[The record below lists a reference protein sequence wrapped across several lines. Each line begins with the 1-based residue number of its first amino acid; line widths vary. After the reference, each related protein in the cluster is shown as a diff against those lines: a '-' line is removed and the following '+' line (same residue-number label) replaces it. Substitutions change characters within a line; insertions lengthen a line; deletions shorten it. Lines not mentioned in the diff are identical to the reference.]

1 MSFLYLLQ
9 QSSMKAAVLKH
20 CINCLLLEKK
30 MFATAVN
37 NAVKSL
43 GDDVYIPSPSLAAS
57 QDLCPLG
64 LVIRKAKRFLSQK
77 RFHCHRSTNFEL
89 KDVMKDWDIEVGYML
104 VETEKFLLAV
114 YI

>member
-1 MSFLYLLQ
+1 
-9 QSSMKAAVLKH
+9 
-20 CINCLLLEKK
+20 